1 MENERGYG
9 GLPRPLIFMAKTLS
23 IKKPFVMKN
32 SGSYLLLIGLIL
44 AGAVAYGVV
53 NFLYAATN
61 SVPVVVAK
69 NKIMPYTVI
78 KAEDLE
84 IKQLPRTAVQ
94 PTMFAAIQPIVGKYA
109 RTVIPAGYP
118 VSADVFTEGNI
129 ASGSLTTAL
138 NELNDKTLRAKSFP
152 IDKVDALNGKIGIGD
167 KVDVIGAM
175 KLPLGGVQ
183 QPIAQV
189 VARAVPV
196 LDQFDGGI
204 TLALNPQ
211 QAQDLQFALIEGTIS
226 LQLCGA
232 DADPDAA
239 NTSVT
244 TSDDFVKRYLKLPKQ
259 TVLPDENI
267 QIKKGGTD

>member
-1 MENERGYG
+1 
-9 GLPRPLIFMAKTLS
+9 MAKTLS

-44 AGAVAYGVV
+44 AGFVAYGVV
-53 NFLYAATN
+53 NFLYMATN

-78 KAEDLE
+78 KADDLE
-84 IKQLPRTAVQ
+84 IKQLPRAAVQ
-94 PTMFAAIQPIVGKYA
+94 PTMFPAIQPIVGKYA

-118 VSADVFTEGNI
+118 VSADVFTEGNS
-129 ASGSLTTAL
+129 ASGSLTAVL

-152 IDKVDALNGKIGIGD
+152 IDKVGALNGKIGIGD

-183 QPIAQV
+183 QPMAQIIA
-189 VARAVPV
+189 RDVPV

-204 TLALNPQ
+204 TLALTPQ

-232 DADPDAA
+232 DADSNAA

-244 TSDDFVKRYLKLPKQ
+244 TADDFVRRYLKLPRLPVEENKQ
-259 TVLPDENI
+259 
-267 QIKKGGTD
+267 K